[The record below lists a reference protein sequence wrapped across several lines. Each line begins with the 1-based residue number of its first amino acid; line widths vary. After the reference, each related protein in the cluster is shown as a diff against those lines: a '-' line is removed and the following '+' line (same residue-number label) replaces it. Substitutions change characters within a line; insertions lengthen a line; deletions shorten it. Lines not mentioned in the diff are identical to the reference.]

1 MSGLSFRWHF
11 SSTHFV
17 SAPQDCTQPLA
28 PNSGHHEPTVE
39 PHDVVLALGFYV
51 QPCLNSKDLRR
62 LLLLGC
68 CSCGNVFILDL
79 YKPAMMFPS
88 GNVAGQSIPTLPA
101 IYQEVSPTSCTA
113 EVGSKVWQTLDSRI
127 PSVISWH
134 INIHSNI
141 QQHYASAPSSRDV
154 PAPQVR
160 SCPEQRPGRKTP
172 PRHRRICSS
181 QLELIQIVERH
192 KSKTVKT
199 WL

>member
-1 MSGLSFRWHF
+1 VSGLSFRWHF

-88 GNVAGQSIPTLPA
+88 GNVAGQSKPTLPA
-101 IYQEVSPTSCTA
+101 IYQEVSPSCTA
-113 EVGSKVWQTLDSRI
+113 EVPRLKGQKLTNPGQQN
-127 PSVISWH
+127 PS
-134 INIHSNI
+134 
-141 QQHYASAPSSRDV
+141 
-154 PAPQVR
+154 
-160 SCPEQRPGRKTP
+160 
-172 PRHRRICSS
+172 
-181 QLELIQIVERH
+181 
-192 KSKTVKT
+192 
-199 WL
+199 